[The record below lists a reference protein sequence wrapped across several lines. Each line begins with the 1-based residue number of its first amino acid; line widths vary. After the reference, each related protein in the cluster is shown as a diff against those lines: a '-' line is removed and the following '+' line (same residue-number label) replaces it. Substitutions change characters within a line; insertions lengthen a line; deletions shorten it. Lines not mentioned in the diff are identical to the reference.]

1 MFANPY
7 DKSKTTLLTP
17 EKSMQLQ
24 HSIGADIIMCV
35 LSLARVWRSGS

>member
-1 MFANPY
+1 MLFANPY
-7 DKSKTTLLTP
+7 DKSKMTMLTP

-35 LSLARVWRSGS
+35 LPRSTQECES